1 MRIRSTLPIAA
12 LTAAAV
18 ALAGCATPRASARGI
33 YANPIGTAPVTVNPT
48 PYSAALVCLAQ
59 YARQNRVVAP
69 RVAVGRIADYTGKE
83 ESDGSGRK
91 ITQGAS
97 LMAMSALAKAGV
109 PLVERFDTS
118 VSELELKYANN
129 KLISD
134 NPNPAADM
142 PAEYRKILAGQ
153 VPGSDFY
160 IAGGITE
167 LNYNIRS
174 NGMDA
179 TGGDASSTGTKGS
192 FRNRTFIMNVAM
204 DLRLVNT
211 RTLEV
216 VDVIPYQKQVIGK
229 EIGIGIFDFMGGNVF
244 DISGGSGALEPM
256 QMAVRSLV
264 ERATVEMVANLYGM
278 PGPQT
283 CLTLDPL
290 GASNRTVGLAGAYV
304 PAYNNLGTNNAQ
316 TREDPSRWNVNRDPA
331 VRPVLR
337 GRY

>member
-1 MRIRSTLPIAA
+1 M
-12 LTAAAV
+12 
-18 ALAGCATPRASARGI
+18 
-33 YANPIGTAPVTVNPT
+33 
-48 PYSAALVCLAQ
+48 
-59 YARQNRVVAP
+59 
-69 RVAVGRIADYTGKE
+69 
-83 ESDGSGRK
+83 
-91 ITQGAS
+91 
-97 LMAMSALAKAGV
+97 
-109 PLVERFDTS
+109 
-118 VSELELKYANN
+118 
-129 KLISD
+129 
-134 NPNPAADM
+134 
-142 PAEYRKILAGQ
+142 AGQ

-160 IAGGITE
+160 LVGGITE

-174 NGMDA
+174 NGA
-179 TGGDASSTGTKGS
+179 DASGGNTDAMGMKGS
-192 FRNRTFIMNVAM
+192 FRHRTFVMNVAM

-229 EIGIGIFDFMGGNVF
+229 EIGVGIFDFLGGNVF

-256 QMAVRSLV
+256 QLAVRSLV

-316 TREDPSRWNVNRDPA
+316 TREDPNRWNTARDA
-331 VRPVLR
+331 TVRPVLR